1 MLATAAAAGGVV
13 GYVAA
18 SAADVSPWP
27 IAIACAVAGAL
38 GALVL
43 AALFER
49 SGRGLRGVQ
58 DAIAVTGA
66 RPLGVLGRQ
75 AWRAPAAP
83 AIVTADADSAAADD
97 YRLLAGKLQALGAR
111 SLVLLRIEAV
121 APGIGAQLAAAVAD
135 RGGRVTLI
143 DPERGTALLLAP
155 GDQPTPFATIEAPD
169 AVVDSRSAARV
180 VEHGLGVADVVL
192 VDVPSLEDPA
202 GAFAS
207 AAAVDGAL
215 IAAQVGRTT
224 HNALVDATE
233 QLRRAEVPV
242 LGMILGAPPRGIR
255 PRA

>member
-1 MLATAAAAGGVV
+1 MLATAAVAGGVV

-49 SGRGLRGVQ
+49 SGRGLRGVK

-143 DPERGTALLLAP
+143 DPERGTALLVAP
-155 GDQPTPFATIEAPD
+155 GEHPTPLATAEAPD
-169 AVVDSRSAARV
+169 AVLDPRGAARV
-180 VEHGLGVADVVL
+180 VEDGLGVADVVL
-192 VDVPSLEDPA
+192 VDVPSLEHPA

-207 AAAVDGAL
+207 AGAVDGAL

-224 HNALVDATE
+224 HSALVDATD
-233 QLRRAEVPV
+233 QLRRADVPV